1 MVADAE
7 RFKRQD
13 AERMA
18 RIEARNELETMIY
31 QGNDAANYQI
41 TDVQRREAVRRAV
54 SRAQMWLD
62 SQNSEG
68 TDGGPSVA
76 QYDAQRRT
84 LEKALFG
91 R

>member
-1 MVADAE
+1 
-7 RFKRQD
+7 
-13 AERMA
+13 
-18 RIEARNELETMIY
+18 
-31 QGNDAANYQI
+31 
-41 TDVQRREAVRRAV
+41 
-54 SRAQMWLD
+54 MWLD